1 MLSNISSISV
11 EDYLLA
17 AANTDKKIN
26 EGRATFITSLL
37 PGAGKSYQIQK
48 IMNEWENK
56 KN

>member
-17 AANTDKKIN
+17 AATTDKKIN

-48 IMNEWENK
+48 IMN
-56 KN
+56 